1 MRRLA
6 LLAALAVAAS
16 ARADD
21 PTRRGFDADPSR
33 PAALA
38 DGAFAVETAA
48 PAPAGAAHAE
58 LLVDWVHGLLAAR
71 QGDTRLGDL
80 LADRVMLHALGSWSL
95 GAVELGADLPF
106 AAWQRSHLDLLTS
119 RGVTGPLVDPI
130 AATAFGD
137 LRLLGKVPLPRLLP
151 LDLAALVDLRLP
163 TGDGRA
169 FLSDGLAVNPQ
180 LLAGR
185 ALGPVRLDAS
195 IGYLFRKS
203 GQYLQ
208 LVASDGITYGL
219 GVSTALP
226 PLGRLT
232 SWRAVA
238 DLSGQLPRALDL
250 SSDRARAP
258 LSVRAGVRAHVW
270 RDFAVDVG
278 AGTGL
283 AWFGDAGYGRESFRV
298 FAGLRWERLAG
309 AGAGPGRPGD
319 RDGDGVPDAEDR
331 CPDQP
336 GPAELE
342 GCPDRDGDGVPDIDD
357 HCPDQPGPAQ
367 SDGCPPA
374 AGAPLVEIEVE
385 RSRLALRDAITF
397 ETGRDTLRR
406 ESFSILDE
414 VARALVSHPEL
425 RRVRVDGHTDSVG
438 GRAYNE
444 DLSARRAR
452 AVVRALVERGVAAG
466 RLNSQGFGFDRP
478 LASNATALGRAKNRR
493 VEFTILEATSA
504 PGAAQPDG
512 ARERRGP

>member
-6 LLAALAVAAS
+6 LLAALAAA
-16 ARADD
+16 AGAHADD
-21 PTRRGFDADPSR
+21 PTRRNFDVDPSR

-48 PAPAGAAHAE
+48 PQARGTAHLE
-58 LLVDWVHGLLAAR
+58 LLVDWAHGLLAAK
-71 QGDTRLGDL
+71 QGGTRLGDL
-80 LADRVMLHALGSWSL
+80 LADRVALHALGSYAL
-95 GAVELGADLPF
+95 GPVELAADLPF
-106 AAWQRSHLDLLTS
+106 AAWQRSNLDLLTS

-130 AATAFGD
+130 SSTAFGD

-163 TGDGRA
+163 TGDGQA

-195 IGYLFRKS
+195 VGYLFRKS

-208 LVASDGITYGL
+208 LVVGDGVTYGL
-219 GVSTALP
+219 AASTALP
-226 PLGRLT
+226 PVARLT
-232 SWRAVA
+232 SWRAVV

-258 LSVRAGVRAHVW
+258 LSARAGVRAKIW
-270 RDFAVDVG
+270 RDLALDVG

-283 AWFGDAGYGRESFRV
+283 AWFGDAGYGHESFRV
-298 FAGLRWERLAG
+298 FAGLRWERLAS
-309 AGAGPGRPGD
+309 AAGPGRPGD

-357 HCPDQPGPAQ
+357 RCPDQPGPAQ
-367 SDGCPPA
+367 NDGCPPA
-374 AGAPLVEIEVE
+374 AGAPLVEVEVDG
-385 RSRLALRDAITF
+385 RISLRDAITF
-397 ETGRDTLRR
+397 DTGRDTLRP
-406 ESFSILDE
+406 ESGHVLDE
-414 VARALVSHPEL
+414 VARALTGHPEL
-425 RRVRVDGHTDSVG
+425 RQVRVDGHTDNVG
-438 GRAYNE
+438 GRAYNQ

-452 AVVRALVERGVAAG
+452 AVVRALVQRGVAAD
-466 RLNSQGFGFDRP
+466 RLTWAGFGFDRP
-478 LASNATALGRAKNRR
+478 VASNATALGRAKNRR
-493 VEFTILEATSA
+493 VEFTLLPPPA
-504 PGAAQPDG
+504 PDKAPAP
-512 ARERRGP
+512 ASPREGRGP